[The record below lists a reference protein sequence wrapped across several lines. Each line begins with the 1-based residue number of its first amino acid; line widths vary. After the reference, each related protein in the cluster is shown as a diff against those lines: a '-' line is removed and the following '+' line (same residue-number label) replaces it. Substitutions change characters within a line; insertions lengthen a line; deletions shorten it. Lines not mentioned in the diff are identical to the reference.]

1 MSNVVF
7 SEYGVLPYALL
18 PTQPLIVGTTR
29 LEKRLG
35 AIVSV
40 KVKTDTSSFVV
51 HSDLAPLQGFSE
63 DGLQDG
69 LDALERSLPRW
80 LDHELPLIDLRKG
93 LSELWEAFVDVE
105 PDLNALSWC
114 MFGLCVQTHA
124 HVRGLRPRDILNSE
138 TFVPEEVVLQ
148 SGSKGMGNDKSK
160 KLKFHKEEDLEHILL
175 AMNDEAIRLD
185 SNCIFSGTDVLRIA
199 ANLPKEKIV
208 YWEEPT
214 RDSDALQALRKMGIR
229 VAKDESLM
237 SGDWLS
243 DECDA
248 YVVKPTVLGWK
259 KTDAVIRHAQSKNL
273 SIAISTA
280 YESNIGR
287 NFLRELACA
296 SGPKTT
302 LGLGA
307 EKLFTNDINI
317 QEIADAI

>member
-1 MSNVVF
+1 MRVVF
-7 SEYGVLPYALL
+7 TEYGVLPYALL
-18 PTQPLIVGTTR
+18 PTTPLIVGTTR

-40 KVKTDTSSFVV
+40 KVKTDTNSFVV

-124 HVRGLRPRDILNSE
+124 QVRGLRPRDILSAQ
-138 TFVPEEVVLQ
+138 TFVPKEVALECRSQ
-148 SGSKGMGNDKSK
+148 GTP
-160 KLKFHKEEDLEHILL
+160 KLKFHHEDDTARILL
-175 AMNDEAIRLD
+175 AMEEQAIRLD
-185 SNCIFSGTDVLRIA
+185 SNCIFSGAEALRIA
-199 ANLPKEKIV
+199 SNFPKEKIV

-214 RDSDALQALRKMGIR
+214 RDSDALQALRELGIR

-237 SGDWLS
+237 SSDWQL

-248 YVVKPTVLGWK
+248 YVIKPTVLGWK
-259 KTDAVIRHAQSKNL
+259 KTDAVIRHAQTNDL
-273 SIAISTA
+273 EIAISTA
-280 YESNIGR
+280 YESSIGR
-287 NFLRELACA
+287 DFLRELACA
-296 SGPKTT
+296 TGPKTT
-302 LGLGA
+302 LGLGG
-307 EKLFTNDINI
+307 ENLFTNDIKME
-317 QEIADAI
+317 EIEHAI